1 MGFDPQISYTEV
13 DKDGDVE
20 DRIWGQVMRLN
31 PPMEEKTMEE
41 IRSRNSETA
50 QDKSFESDGFL
61 RSLSGRNIS

>member
-1 MGFDPQISYTEV
+1 MGFDPQISFTEV

-41 IRSRNSETA
+41 IRSTNSETA
-50 QDKSFESDGFL
+50 QDKIFESDGFL
-61 RSLSGRNIS
+61 RFLSGRNIS